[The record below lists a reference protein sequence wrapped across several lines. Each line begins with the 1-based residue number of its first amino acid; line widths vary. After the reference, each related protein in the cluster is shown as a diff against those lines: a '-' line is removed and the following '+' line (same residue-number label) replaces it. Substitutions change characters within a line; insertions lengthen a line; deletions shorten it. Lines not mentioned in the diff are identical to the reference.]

1 MMVTAKF
8 EGAVWQ
14 GANAGRSERFF
25 GPVQPRDSVV
35 PTVVYSFAWI
45 VRFAGVYFLSGIS
58 QASTPAPKQAHGVH
72 NNPIRPLDPAHC

>member
-35 PTVVYSFAWI
+35 PTVVYSM
-45 VRFAGVYFLSGIS
+45 GIRS
-58 QASTPAPKQAHGVH
+58 RGSSALPVSTF
-72 NNPIRPLDPAHC
+72 